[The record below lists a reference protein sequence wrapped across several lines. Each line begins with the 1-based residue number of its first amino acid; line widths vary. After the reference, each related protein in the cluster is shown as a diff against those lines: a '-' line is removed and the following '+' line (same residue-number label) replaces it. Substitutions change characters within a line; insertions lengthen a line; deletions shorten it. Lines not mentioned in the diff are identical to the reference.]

1 MNKKTVAIITPV
13 YNDWASFHKLA
24 QAIDDALASTLCD
37 VTLVAIDDCSTQA
50 FDPALFAAETFRV
63 IRHIEVVHLVRNS
76 GHQRAIAIGLS
87 YFEKNCQADH
97 IVVMDADGE
106 DRPADLPALIAQTT
120 LTNEI
125 VFAKRGQRKESLIF
139 QLFSRLY
146 RSLFIIL
153 IGRPIPLGNFCV
165 IPSYEL
171 RRVVF
176 LPEIWRH
183 FPAGILH
190 SGLPHSAITIDRG
203 KRYFGKSKMNFVG
216 LIIHGLSAFS
226 VYTDVL
232 SVRMMLLTLFVI
244 VAAAVGSG
252 VLLYLRYFTP
262 LVTPSWAIM
271 IGFGL
276 LVLMLQSFLLLLSM
290 AFSAINSRA
299 MQIYIPAKHYQ
310 DFVLNVE
317 VCYEQK

>member
-1 MNKKTVAIITPV
+1 VRE
-13 YNDWASFHKLA
+13 
-24 QAIDDALASTLCD
+24 IDHALASTPND
-37 VTLVAIDDCSTQA
+37 GTVVAIDDCSTQTH
-50 FDPALFAAETFRV
+50 DKDLFAKETFQV
-63 IRHIEVVHLVRNS
+63 IRCIEIVHLVRNS

-87 YFEKNCQADH
+87 YFDKNHDADH
-97 IVVMDADGE
+97 VAMMDADGE
-106 DRPADLPALIAQTT
+106 DRPSDLPALLERQVITR
-120 LTNEI
+120 EI
-125 VFAKRGQRKESLIF
+125 VFAKRGQRKESLVF
-139 QLFSRLY
+139 RFFSRLY
-146 RSLFIIL
+146 RSLFMIL
-153 IGRPIPLGNFCV
+153 IGRQIPLGNFCA
-165 IPSYEL
+165 IPGHEL
-171 RRVVF
+171 KRIVF

-190 SGLPHSAITIDRG
+190 LGLPHSAITMDRG
-203 KRYFGKSKMNFVG
+203 KRYYGKSKMNFVR

-252 VLLYLRYFTP
+252 VLLYLRYFTSLLP
-262 LVTPSWAIM
+262 PSWTIL

-299 MQIYIPAKHYQ
+299 TQIYIPAKHHQ
-310 DFVLNVE
+310 DFILNIE
-317 VCYEQK
+317 VSYERKPDRST